1 VGPETNYAKSGDIH
15 IAYQTLGVAKRD
27 LVYLAGIFSHVEL
40 QWENPHYE
48 RFLTRLASFARLIML
63 DMRGV
68 GLSDRA
74 DHLPLLEDQMD
85 DLTSVL
91 DRVGAAKVSILGAS
105 QAGPMA
111 ILYAAS
117 FPHKVDALI
126 LYGAYAS
133 SRWRDDYSWGR
144 DSKWISRYLA
154 QLEQRWGQGTFLE
167 QMAPSLTGD
176 EAFQEWWGRFERY
189 SSSPGN
195 ALAYARAHID
205 DDVRDLLKAVSVPT
219 LVIQRS
225 GDTYREAGQGKY
237 IADGISGAHYVELP
251 GRDHLPFVGASDE
264 IVDEIEEFL
273 TGARSGTEFDR
284 VLATVL
290 FTDIVDSTGK
300 AAELGDS
307 RWQRLLSSHN
317 QVIKLQISKHRGR
330 LVGTAGD
337 GALALFDGPARAIRC
352 ALAIRD
358 SIHDLGL
365 RIRAGLHTGEVDVG
379 GDDIS
384 GLAVHIGARI
394 AALAEP
400 DEVLVSRTVK
410 DLVAGSGIEFLNR
423 GTQDLKGVPDRWEL
437 FSVPQ

>member
-1 VGPETNYAKSGDIH
+1 MGSETNYAKSGDIH
-15 IAYQTLGVAKRD
+15 IAYQTLGAANHD

-48 RFLTRLASFARLIML
+48 RFLTRLASFTRLITL

-85 DLTSVL
+85 DLTAVL
-91 DRVGAAKVSILGAS
+91 DRVGAAKTAILGVS

-117 FPHKVDALI
+117 FPRKVDALI

-133 SRWRDDYSWGR
+133 SRHREDYPWGR
-144 DSKWISRYLA
+144 DPEWITQYLA

-167 QMAPSLTGD
+167 QVAPSLTGD

-195 ALAYARAHID
+195 ALAYASAHID

-237 IADGISGAHYVELP
+237 IADGIPGAHYVEVP
-251 GRDHLPFVGASDE
+251 GRDHLPYVGDSDE

-273 TGARSGTEFDR
+273 TGTRSGAELDR

-307 RWQRLLSSHN
+307 RWQRVLSGYN
-317 QVIKLQISKHRGR
+317 QIINLQLTKHRGR
-330 LVGTAGD
+330 LIGTAGD

-358 SIHDLGL
+358 SVHDLGL
-365 RIRAGLHTGEVDVG
+365 RIRAGLHTGEVKVG

-394 AALAEP
+394 AALAGP
-400 DEVLVSRTVK
+400 DEVLASRTVK
-410 DLVAGSGIEFLNR
+410 DLVAGSGIAFLEQ
-423 GTQDLKGVPDRWEL
+423 GIQELKGVPDRWEL
-437 FSVPQ
+437 FSVSG

>member
-1 VGPETNYAKSGDIH
+1 
-15 IAYQTLGVAKRD
+15 
-27 LVYLAGIFSHVEL
+27 
-40 QWENPHYE
+40 
-48 RFLTRLASFARLIML
+48 
-63 DMRGV
+63 
-68 GLSDRA
+68 
-74 DHLPLLEDQMD
+74 MD
-85 DLTSVL
+85 DLTAVL
-91 DRVGAAKVSILGAS
+91 DRVGAAKTAILGVS

-117 FPHKVDALI
+117 FPRKVDALI

-133 SRWRDDYSWGR
+133 SRHREDYPWGR
-144 DSKWISRYLA
+144 DPEWITQYLA

-167 QMAPSLTGD
+167 QVAPSLTGD

-195 ALAYARAHID
+195 ALAYASAHID

-237 IADGISGAHYVELP
+237 IADGIPGAHYVEVP
-251 GRDHLPFVGASDE
+251 GRDHLPYVGDSDE

-273 TGARSGTEFDR
+273 TGTRSGAELDR

-307 RWQRLLSSHN
+307 RWQTVLSGYN
-317 QVIKLQISKHRGR
+317 QIINLQLTKHRGR
-330 LVGTAGD
+330 LIGTAGD

-358 SIHDLGL
+358 SVHDLGL
-365 RIRAGLHTGEVDVG
+365 RIRAGLHTGEVKVG

-394 AALAEP
+394 AALAGP
-400 DEVLVSRTVK
+400 DEVLASRTVK
-410 DLVAGSGIEFLNR
+410 DLVAGSGIAFLEQ
-423 GTQDLKGVPDRWEL
+423 GIQELKGVPDRWEL
-437 FSVPQ
+437 FSVSG

>member
-1 VGPETNYAKSGDIH
+1 MGPETNYARSGDIH
-15 IAYQTLGVAKRD
+15 IAYQTLGAANRD
-27 LVYLAGIFSHVEL
+27 LVYLAGIFSHIEL

-85 DLTSVL
+85 DLTAVL
-91 DRVGAAKVSILGAS
+91 DRVGAAKTAILGVS

-117 FPHKVDALI
+117 FPQRVDALI

-133 SRWRDDYSWGR
+133 SRRRVDYPWGR
-144 DSKWISRYLA
+144 DPEWTTKYFA

-167 QMAPSLTGD
+167 QIAPSLTGD
-176 EAFQEWWGRFERY
+176 ETFQQWWGRFERY

-195 ALAYARAHID
+195 VLAYARAHID

-225 GDTYREAGQGKY
+225 GDTYRGAGQGKY
-237 IADGISGAHYVELP
+237 IADGIPGARYVELP
-251 GRDHLPFVGASDE
+251 GRDHLPYVGDSDE
-264 IVDEIEEFL
+264 IVDEVEEFL
-273 TGARSGTEFDR
+273 TGTRSGAELDR

-307 RWQRLLSSHN
+307 RWQRVLSNHN
-317 QVIKLQISKHRGR
+317 QIINTQLSKHRGR
-330 LVGTAGD
+330 LIGTTGD

-358 SIHDLGL
+358 DVHKLEL
-365 RIRAGLHTGEVDVG
+365 RIRAGLHTGEVEVG
-379 GDDIS
+379 GNDVS

-400 DEVLVSRTVK
+400 DEVLASRTVK
-410 DLVAGSGIEFLNR
+410 DLVAGSGIEFLER
-423 GTQDLKGVPDRWEL
+423 GSQELKGVPDRWVV
-437 FSVPQ
+437 FSVSG